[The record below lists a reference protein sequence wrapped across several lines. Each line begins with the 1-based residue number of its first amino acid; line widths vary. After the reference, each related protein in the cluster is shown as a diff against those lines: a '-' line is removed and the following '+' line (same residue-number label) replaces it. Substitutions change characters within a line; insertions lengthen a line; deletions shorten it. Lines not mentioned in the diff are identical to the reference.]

1 MRSAAH
7 GKVTSDVEVTNVSP
21 HGFWILLDGQELFL
35 SFGDFPWFKKATI
48 AQIVAVELVRPGFLR
63 WAQLD
68 VDLHVESIL
77 HPEAYPLVSK
87 KAV

>member
-7 GKVTSDVEVTNVSP
+7 GRVTSDAEVTNVSP
-21 HGFWILLDGQELFL
+21 HGFWILVDGQELFL

-48 AQIVAVELVRPGFLR
+48 AQIVGVELVRPGFLR
-63 WAQLD
+63 WPELD